1 VIRFPWMTG
10 DFLVD
15 VVSTNPHMQSEAC
28 QALVMEALKFKSYT
42 HSRQQ
47 QMLWKKTKHNRY
59 RPRNNTILENCSG
72 NSKTFQVL
80 QPSQF
85 IKEIPH
91 HLLNF
96 QAIKSGQL
104 PPQERALLQA
114 ERQEHSQEQ
123 GSERSMGC
131 ATATPKQIAYLHRL
145 GCTVNPTSRLHA
157 SQLIDQY
164 TERSTATPE
173 QIAYLHRLGC
183 TVNPTSRLHASELID
198 QYKKL

>member
-1 VIRFPWMTG
+1 MT
-10 DFLVD
+10 
-15 VVSTNPHMQSEAC
+15 M
-28 QALVMEALKFKSYT
+28 MLK
-42 HSRQQ
+42 
-47 QMLWKKTKHNRY
+47 Y
-59 RPRNNTILENCSG
+59 RVNVCVAV
-72 NSKTFQVL
+72 QVL

-96 QAIKSGQL
+96 QAIKSSQL

-173 QIAYLHRLGC
+173 QVSPNICFLNFFLK
-183 TVNPTSRLHASELID
+183 VL
-198 QYKKL
+198 